1 MHLKLTVVP
10 LLAALAVFLAPGSA
24 SATEPAVAN
33 GVVPQCTDISFV
45 GNSGQINI
53 RTSPNRFVA
62 WNIAMYDGWLND
74 GPWIAN
80 VYVNNRKVDGKTQ
93 DYQPHGSINPRD
105 LPPSSF
111 VSIEAWHTDR
121 FGGEH
126 YFVPNQ
132 CYVP

>member
-1 MHLKLTVVP
+1 MRLR
-10 LLAALAVFLAPGSA
+10 LAVVALFTVLIAILGGGVA
-24 SATEPAVAN
+24 SAFPTDIRAS
-33 GVVPQCTDISFV
+33 VVPQCTDISFK
-45 GNSGQINI
+45 GNTGQINI
-53 RTSPNRFVA
+53 RTSSNRFVA
-62 WNIAMYDGWLND
+62 WNIAMFDSWAND
-74 GPWIAN
+74 GPWTVH
-80 VYVNNRKVDGKTQ
+80 VYVNNRKVDAKKQ

-105 LPPSSF
+105 LPASSF